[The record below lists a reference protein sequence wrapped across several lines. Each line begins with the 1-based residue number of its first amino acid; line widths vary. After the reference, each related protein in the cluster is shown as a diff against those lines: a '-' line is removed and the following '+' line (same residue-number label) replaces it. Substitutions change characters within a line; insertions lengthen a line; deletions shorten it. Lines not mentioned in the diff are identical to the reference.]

1 MVAILGLYAF
11 HLVPMLTQKGPDMQA
26 KYLKLRGDYNIDW
39 QNWDSGVTQLNG
51 NISTLQAPTGL

>member
-1 MVAILGLYAF
+1 
-11 HLVPMLTQKGPDMQA
+11 MQA

-39 QNWDSGVTQLNG
+39 QNWDSGVTQLNS